1 MLNISITPHREFL
14 PADTPDQ
21 KLFVMLKLRP
31 SQAIAETTPSTSF
44 VFLIDTSGSMY
55 EIVKGEPQPTGKNF
69 QVDGKEYQEVL
80 NGDGCESKMS
90 IVVKSLK
97 ALIHSGKLRDSDR
110 VGIVKFDDSAS
121 TLIKLTPG
129 TEVAQLEKV
138 IDKLETFS
146 GGTQL
151 GLGMQEALTLLA
163 NQTMTS
169 RRVLIF
175 TDGHTFD
182 EEMCQEL
189 TQEFAQQNIP
199 ITACAVGAE
208 YNDDL
213 LIELGDTTAGRL
225 VPIILDKTQGEGVG
239 TSIED
244 LPMTIIE
251 EYSKA
256 QQDVITNLA
265 LTLKTVKD
273 VELTRIV
280 RVYPEQA
287 DFPLTKQPYHLGNA
301 TANDETIFILE
312 LNIKSRSAARARVA
326 QLALT
331 YDIPGQQRRGETDT
345 QKVVVEFVQ
354 GQMGAQVNA
363 EVMGYLQQ
371 CNIAEMVKRATKV
384 ADQNPEEAQKL
395 LQAAHRMTQRV
406 GNERMTR
413 SLNDVQE
420 ELRRTRKISAESRK
434 TIKMGS
440 KGKTVKMND
449 DDLKDSLSDEQIRRA
464 SGT

>member
-21 KLFVMLKLRP
+21 KVFVMLKVRP
-31 SQAIAETTPSTSF
+31 TQAVAQTKPSTSF

-55 EIVKGEPQPTGKNF
+55 EVVTGDPQLTGRNF
-69 QVDGKEYQEVL
+69 QIDGKQYAEAI
-80 NGDGCESKMS
+80 NSDGCESKMS
-90 IVVKSLK
+90 LVIKSLK

-110 VGIVKFDDSAS
+110 VAIIKFDDSAS
-121 TLIKLTPG
+121 TLIGLTPG
-129 TEVAQLEKV
+129 TEVAQLEQA
-138 IDKLETFS
+138 IDQLQNFS

-151 GLGMQEALTLLA
+151 GLGMQEALNLLT
-163 NQTMTS
+163 NQSMTS
-169 RRVLIF
+169 RRTLIF

-182 EEMCQEL
+182 EERCQEL
-189 TQEFAQQNIP
+189 AQQFAQDNIP
-199 ITACAVGAE
+199 ITACGVGDYE
-208 YNDDL
+208 EDL
-213 LIELGDTTAGRL
+213 LMNLSDTTAGRL
-225 VPIILDKTQGEGVG
+225 FPIVPDQTEGMAI
-239 TSIED
+239 SIES
-244 LPMTIIE
+244 LPTKIIE

-280 RVYPEQA
+280 RAYPEQA
-287 DFPLTKQPYHLGNA
+287 DFPLNEEPYRLGNA

-312 LNIKSRSAARARVA
+312 LNIKSRSAARTRIA
-326 QLALT
+326 QLGLT
-331 YDIPGQQRRGETDT
+331 YDIPGNQRRGETEA

-384 ADQNPEEAQKL
+384 ADHNPEEAEKL
-395 LQAAHRMTQRV
+395 LETAHRMTQRI

-413 SLNDVQE
+413 SLGDVQE
-420 ELRRTRKISAESRK
+420 ELRRTRKISAETRK
-434 TIKMGS
+434 TVKMGS
-440 KGKTVKMND
+440 KGKTVKMSD
-449 DDLKDSLSDEQIRRA
+449 DELSDVLSDEQIRQA